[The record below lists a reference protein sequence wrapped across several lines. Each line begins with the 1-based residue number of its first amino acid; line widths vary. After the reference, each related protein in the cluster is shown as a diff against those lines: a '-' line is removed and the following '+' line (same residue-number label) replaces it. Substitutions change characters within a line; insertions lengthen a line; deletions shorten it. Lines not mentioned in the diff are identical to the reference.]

1 MMCEI
6 FKDERGVLRARWR
19 CPLCARKWDFHAS
32 AAEDIGFFVAYHL
45 IAKHG
50 LRPGE
55 VLGYDAGLADAIR
68 EYLAG
73 SQLASCVARAP
84 MGA

>member
-1 MMCEI
+1 MMCDI
-6 FKDERGVLRARWR
+6 FKDEKGVLRARWR

-32 AAEDIGFFVAYHL
+32 AAEDIGFFVGYHL

-50 LRPGE
+50 LRPDE
-55 VLGYDAGLADAIR
+55 VLGDDVGLADAIR

-73 SQLASCVARAP
+73 SQSVSCVARAP
-84 MGA
+84 TDA